1 VKSRK
6 QSRRA
11 NGEGSI
17 FWSDAKGRYVAMVVV
32 GRASDGKL
40 RRKNLYGKKGDRSS
54 AARLGVKERMAKYV
68 GRRGTRDGASQ
79 LKAFADQWIENAPIR
94 TNTRTLYRWL
104 SKTQFGALGARNLI
118 DLEPLHIRQHIDGLE
133 VGATAK
139 RRFYSLLHR
148 VLNEAVE
155 LDMISSNPASRV
167 KAPHVAHRE
176 QRALTPPEVGY
187 LLKAVTG
194 DRLEA
199 LVILALTA
207 AMGPAELFALR
218 RRDVHLAEGYLMVT
232 GDLVE
237 APGRKPTIEATKT
250 AKRRRRIDLPPIT
263 NEALRRRLKL
273 CLTEGSGELVFT
285 SPEGAPI
292 RNTNLRRRW
301 WKPLL
306 EKAAALAEKDAR
318 DAGDSLYHFP
328 TDLRMYDMRH
338 TANALM
344 GYAGVALEV
353 ARERMGHSSIRLT
366 ADTYGHVYP
375 SMQRD
380 VAVRLETL
388 FADIRRGVPESSEV
402 ALLHPLLHGN
412 ETKQDAEMKKAI

>member
-1 VKSRK
+1 MKTKLK
-6 QSRRA
+6 QPRRA

-17 FWSDAKGRYVAMVVV
+17 FWSDSYGRYVAMVTL
-32 GRASDGKL
+32 GHTPNGKL
-40 RRKNLYGKKGDRSS
+40 RRKNIYGPKGDRSS
-54 AARLGVKERMAKYV
+54 TARLAVKERIAKYI
-68 GRRGTRDGASQ
+68 GRSGARDGSDT
-79 LKAFADQWIENAPIR
+79 LKAFTDTWIDNAPIR

-104 SKTQFGALGARNLI
+104 SKTQFGALGKKKLI
-118 DLEPLHIRQHIDGLE
+118 DLEPLDVRRHLDGLE
-133 VGATAK
+133 AGATTK

-155 LDMISSNPASRV
+155 LDMISGNAASRV
-167 KAPHVAHRE
+167 KAPRVTHRE
-176 QRALTPPEVGY
+176 QRVLTPHEVAY
-187 LLKAVTG
+187 LLKAIAG

-199 LVILALTA
+199 LVILALTST
-207 AMGPAELFALR
+207 MGPAELFALR
-218 RRDVHLAEGYLMVT
+218 RRDVHLNEGYLMVT

-237 APGRKPTIEATKT
+237 APGCKPTIEATKT

-263 NEALRRRLKL
+263 IEALRRRLKL
-273 CLTEGSGELVFT
+273 CLAEGSGEFVFT

-318 DAGDSLYHFP
+318 EAGDALYRFP

-344 GYAGVALEV
+344 GLAGIALEV

-366 ADTYGHVYP
+366 ADTYGHIYP

-380 VAVRLETL
+380 VANRLEAL
-388 FADIRRGVPESSEV
+388 FANISSESKSTRK
-402 ALLHPLLHGN
+402 P
-412 ETKQDAEMKKAI
+412 AIGE